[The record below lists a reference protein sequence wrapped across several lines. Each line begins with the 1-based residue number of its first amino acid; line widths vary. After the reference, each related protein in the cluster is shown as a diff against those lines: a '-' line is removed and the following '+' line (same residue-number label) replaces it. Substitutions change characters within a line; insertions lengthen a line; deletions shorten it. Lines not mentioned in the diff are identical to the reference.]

1 MARPTTEYMIGKIQ
15 QKLSK
20 GEFVEANK
28 MQNLASPRITRYRI
42 SRDKVEI
49 IMTSNDHKY
58 IGDITRIYKEI
69 CL

>member
-1 MARPTTEYMIGKIQ
+1 MARPTTEYMISKIQ
-15 QKLSK
+15 QKLSV
-20 GEFVEANK
+20 GEIVEANK

-49 IMTSNDHKY
+49 IMTSNDHKH

>member
-1 MARPTTEYMIGKIQ
+1 MARPTTEYMISKIQ
-15 QKLSK
+15 QKLSV
-20 GEFVEANK
+20 GEIVEANK

-49 IMTSNDHKY
+49 IMTSNDHKHV
-58 IGDITRIYKEI
+58 GDITRIYKEI